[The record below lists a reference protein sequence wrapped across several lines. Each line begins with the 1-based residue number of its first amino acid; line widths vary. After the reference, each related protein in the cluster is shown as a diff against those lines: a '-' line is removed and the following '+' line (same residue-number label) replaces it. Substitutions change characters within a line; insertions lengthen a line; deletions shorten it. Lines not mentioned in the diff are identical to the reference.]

1 MSTTSL
7 ESLKTESIEG
17 DETWVPPKTSGRV
30 LAGLLL
36 VGLMAVHVV
45 LNLWW
50 LDADNHTIRTDEE
63 GHMLLARTYYD
74 TLFVKAYDGPIDRV
88 IAISQIRPGNPA
100 HPPLFHVAGAV
111 MIAIFGYSTDTIALT
126 STVFFVL
133 LLLGCYRLTRS
144 FLDPWQSLFT
154 VFVVSLTPM
163 VFASSRYFMTDY
175 ASATVVVW
183 SVYALIRSNG
193 FHRSGWVFL
202 FGLLNGLGILFR
214 TITFAYLLFPALLA
228 ALIGLVVIFQERRSL
243 ESSRPTMGGWVVNLI
258 MALTVSIGVFAPWYY
273 TNLEPFYDY
282 WANKEIGNSRGPLT
296 QFVPPA
302 ATMVPPVTP
311 ADPAAA
317 PVIVPPAPA
326 TGDSVTYALEK
337 VKHPQVAW
345 IRYPVYV
352 NNNGLF
358 MVLSALALLG
368 MVTAWLRRR
377 FRSSALLYLYALIF
391 GSWFFFTVLLRS
403 GTPRYALPVAP
414 ALALFG
420 AFFILVLPGRW
431 IRFAGAAVLGA
442 VLCAQ
447 YANMT
452 IQSFGGTSGERIAV
466 PELAS
471 ESRHFVD
478 DGLVIF
484 KDHVTLG
491 FSYSHLGVPQ
501 TDNYKE
507 QFIDAMLA
515 HEKTLPV
522 REGQYANYQKLGLR
536 GMPLYEQHY
545 WPGENPYRLDSLT
558 DADMPERRLRL
569 IHMGLEPEH
578 LLAQL
583 PETDYILYQVDAAHA
598 ARVAEYEAYFAARG
612 FESIAQFEVPSFGWV
627 PRTLNGVLAQTLSGE
642 LVNVNAT
649 TIADMNLYD
658 LHELSESADFVRLPA
673 ALQEQVK
680 TTFETKLS
688 AISNPFALSPA
699 VTFMAAEVTRMAD
712 GMFQFRL
719 VFHVEAAMDRDW
731 RMLFHGF
738 VKEED
743 VPRLPEEKQAQGYMD
758 WNFAPNPPTSS
769 WEVGKYVVLTHA
781 IEATPMV
788 YQIKFG
794 LFQESTLF
802 GQTALLK
809 PMDLGAIPAEPAP
822 SPSEGTESPNS
833 AE

>member
-1 MSTTSL
+1 MTTTSL
-7 ESLKTESIEG
+7 EALKNESNGE
-17 DETWVPPKTSGRV
+17 DESSAPSKDSGRF

-36 VGLMAVHVV
+36 VGLLAFHVV
-45 LNLWW
+45 MNLWW

-74 TLFVKAYDGPIDRV
+74 TLFVKAYDGPIDRA

-111 MIAIFGYSTDTIALT
+111 MIALFGYSTDTIALT

-133 LLLGCYRLTRS
+133 LLLGCYRLARS
-144 FLDPWQSLFT
+144 FLDPWQSLFA

-163 VFASSRYFMTDY
+163 VFASSRYFMTDF
-175 ASATVVVW
+175 ASAAVVVW
-183 SVYALIRSNG
+183 SVYALIRSEG

-214 TITFAYLLFPALLA
+214 TITFAYLLVPALLA
-228 ALIGLVVIFQERRSL
+228 ALIGLVIIVRERGSL
-243 ESSRPTMGGWVVNLI
+243 DLSRPTFGGWLVNLL
-258 MALTVSIGVFAPWYY
+258 MALTVSIGIFAPWYY

-296 QFVPPA
+296 QFAPPPTPVAPPASPTDPA
-302 ATMVPPVTP
+302 ATPTIIPPT
-311 ADPAAA
+311 
-317 PVIVPPAPA
+317 APA
-326 TGDSVTYALEK
+326 VDPVSYGLEK
-337 VKHPQVAW
+337 VKHPEVAW

-358 MVLSALALLG
+358 IVLSALALLG
-368 MVTAWLRRR
+368 MVTAWLRRQ
-377 FRSSALLYLYALIF
+377 FRSSTILYLYAWIF

-403 GTPRYALPVAP
+403 GTPRYALPVAS
-414 ALALFG
+414 ALALFA
-420 AFFILVLPGRW
+420 AFFVLVLPGRW
-431 IRFAGAAVLGA
+431 IRFAGAAVLGV
-442 VLCAQ
+442 VLSAQ

-452 IQSFGGTSGERIAV
+452 VTSFATPEAPHVAV
-466 PELAS
+466 PELEA

-478 DGLVIF
+478 DGLVIY

-507 QFIDAMLA
+507 RFVEAMLA

-545 WPGENPYRLDSLT
+545 WPGENPYCLKSLT
-558 DADMPERRLRL
+558 DTDMPERRLRL
-569 IHMGLEPEH
+569 IHMGLEPAH

-598 ARVAEYEAYFAARG
+598 ARVAEYEAYFAAHG
-612 FESIAQFEVPSFGWV
+612 FEAIAQFEVPSFGWV
-627 PRTLNGVLAQTLSGE
+627 PRTINGVLAKSLSGE
-642 LVNVNAT
+642 LVNVNTT
-649 TIADMNLYD
+649 TIAEMNLYD

-680 TTFETKLS
+680 TAFGSKLA
-688 AISNPFALSPA
+688 AIANPFALSPG
-699 VTFMAAEVTRMAD
+699 VTFMAAEVTRLAD

-743 VPRLPEEKQAQGYMD
+743 VARLPEDKQAQGYMD
-758 WNFAPNPPTSS
+758 WNFAPNPPTST
-769 WEVGKYVVLTHA
+769 WEPGKYVVLTHS
-781 IEATPMV
+781 IEAAPMV

-809 PMDLGAIPAEPAP
+809 PMDLAAIPAEPVAADGNAP
-822 SPSEGTESPNS
+822 
-833 AE
+833 